1 MLKKLRLKFI
11 CITMAIVTIMLCVIF
26 GLVYGSTSQS
36 LARASVTML
45 QQLAED
51 PFRPESASQQFSQ
64 MPQPY
69 FAVQYTTWGQITA
82 IGGYYD
88 LNDAAFL
95 SQVIQ
100 EAAASDADTGVLRS
114 YHLRFYRTQHG
125 QICYLLFA
133 DISSEITTL
142 QHLVRTCLVIGALSL
157 LLFLGLSILLARWA
171 VRPVEAAW
179 QQQRQFVADA
189 SHELKTPLT
198 VILTNAE
205 LLQGPA
211 STPDRTAHAAS
222 SILTMAR
229 QMRAL
234 VEQLLTLARADSGSQ
249 RPALTP
255 LDLSQLIQTR
265 ILPFEALF
273 YERGLRLRD
282 EIADGLRVSGDA
294 QTLGQVVDILLDNAQ
309 KYATGGEV
317 IVRLQPQSHGRCLLT
332 VTNEAPPLSQA
343 ELANLFKRFYRAD
356 PARSASGSFGL
367 GLAIASQ
374 AVEAHHGRIW
384 AACHG
389 STITFSVLLRQLP

>member
-11 CITMAIVTIMLCVIF
+11 CITMAIVTVMLCVIF

-100 EAAASDADTGVLRS
+100 EAAASDTDTGVLRS

-133 DISSEITTL
+133 DISSEIATL

-205 LLQGPA
+205 LLQDPA

-265 ILPFEALF
+265 MLPFEALF
-273 YERGLRLRD
+273 YERGLTLRD
-282 EIADGLRVSGDA
+282 EITGGLRVSGDA

-317 IVRLQPQSHGRCLLT
+317 VVRLQAQSHGRCLLT

-374 AVEAHHGRIW
+374 TVDAHHGRIW
-384 AACHG
+384 AECHDG
-389 STITFSVLLRQLP
+389 TITFSVLLRQLP

>member
-1 MLKKLRLKFI
+1 MGYSASGPQTWRTKDGRTLKELESEALYLNYAEPTANLLNYTSPYYKDYPVEYDPEKARKLAREVLGGQRCEVVY
-11 CITMAIVTIMLCVIF
+11 CINGGEPLQKGEAELISYWLQSIGLDVTI
-26 GLVYGSTSQS
+26 QS
-36 LARASVTML
+36 LEYA
-45 QQLAED
+45 
-51 PFRPESASQQFSQ
+51 
-64 MPQPY
+64 
-69 FAVQYTTWGQITA
+69 
-82 IGGYYD
+82 
-88 LNDAAFL
+88 
-95 SQVIQ
+95 
-100 EAAASDADTGVLRS
+100 
-114 YHLRFYRTQHG
+114 
-125 QICYLLFA
+125 
-133 DISSEITTL
+133 
-142 QHLVRTCLVIGALSL
+142 
-157 LLFLGLSILLARWA
+157 
-171 VRPVEAAW
+171 
-179 QQQRQFVADA
+179 
-189 SHELKTPLT
+189 
-198 VILTNAE
+198 
-205 LLQGPA
+205 
-211 STPDRTAHAAS
+211 
-222 SILTMAR
+222 TMAR

-234 VEQLLTLARADSGSQ
+234 VEQLLTLARSDSGSQ

-255 LDLSQLIQTR
+255 LNLSQLIQTR
-265 ILPFEALF
+265 MLPFEALF

-282 EIADGLRVSGDA
+282 EITDGLRVSGDA

>member
-1 MLKKLRLKFI
+1 M
-11 CITMAIVTIMLCVIF
+11 
-26 GLVYGSTSQS
+26 
-36 LARASVTML
+36 
-45 QQLAED
+45 
-51 PFRPESASQQFSQ
+51 
-64 MPQPY
+64 
-69 FAVQYTTWGQITA
+69 
-82 IGGYYD
+82 
-88 LNDAAFL
+88 
-95 SQVIQ
+95 
-100 EAAASDADTGVLRS
+100 
-114 YHLRFYRTQHG
+114 
-125 QICYLLFA
+125 
-133 DISSEITTL
+133 
-142 QHLVRTCLVIGALSL
+142 
-157 LLFLGLSILLARWA
+157 GLSILLARWA

-234 VEQLLTLARADSGSQ
+234 VEQLLTLARSDSGSQ

-282 EIADGLRVSGDA
+282 EITDGLRVSGDA

>member
-26 GLVYGSTSQS
+26 GMVYGSTSQS

-179 QQQRQFVADA
+179 QQQRQFVADV

-205 LLQGPA
+205 LPV
-211 STPDRTAHAAS
+211 SYTH
-222 SILTMAR
+222 
-229 QMRAL
+229 
-234 VEQLLTLARADSGSQ
+234 LTLPTNS
-249 RPALTP
+249 
-255 LDLSQLIQTR
+255 
-265 ILPFEALF
+265 
-273 YERGLRLRD
+273 
-282 EIADGLRVSGDA
+282 RV
-294 QTLGQVVDILLDNAQ
+294 
-309 KYATGGEV
+309 
-317 IVRLQPQSHGRCLLT
+317 
-332 VTNEAPPLSQA
+332 
-343 ELANLFKRFYRAD
+343 
-356 PARSASGSFGL
+356 
-367 GLAIASQ
+367 
-374 AVEAHHGRIW
+374 
-384 AACHG
+384 
-389 STITFSVLLRQLP
+389 